1 MQGTVCELRYRLKC
15 RAMLASQN
23 DSLIPFTDTSLF
35 ETSVLVTDYMITYPR
50 PHELR
55 ASRNPKP

>member
-1 MQGTVCELRYRLKC
+1 
-15 RAMLASQN
+15 MLASQN